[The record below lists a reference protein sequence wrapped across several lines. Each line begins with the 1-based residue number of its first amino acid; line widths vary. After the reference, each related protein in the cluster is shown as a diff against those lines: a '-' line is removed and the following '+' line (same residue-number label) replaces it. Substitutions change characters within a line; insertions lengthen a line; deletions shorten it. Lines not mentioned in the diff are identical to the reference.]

1 MTSSNRTPETGGGSR
16 SPLAHLAVP
25 HSFHPDLALGEA
37 LVAVLVTL
45 ARIFGACV
53 LFALWGGLS
62 AWTWTAIPSRFW
74 RVAAV
79 GPLVA
84 LFPAVLTGLMW
95 GIGAVQKRLR
105 PEGPRV
111 GLS

>member
-1 MTSSNRTPETGGGSR
+1 MTSSNRTPETGRGNQ
-16 SPLAHLAVP
+16 PFALP
-25 HSFHPDLALGEA
+25 HSFHPNLGLGEA
-37 LVAVLVTL
+37 LLAVAGTL

-62 AWTWTAIPSRFW
+62 AWTWTAIPSHFW

-84 LFPAVLTGLMW
+84 VFPVVLAGLMV
-95 GIGAVQKRLR
+95 GVGVVQKRLAAR
-105 PEGPRV
+105 
-111 GLS
+111 